1 MSNSKVTAL
10 VRAHDPLTSV
20 MAAERAHEFA
30 GSHCD
35 RIQAA
40 LARHECMTAAE
51 IARATGLTVVQVDR
65 RLPELERGG
74 VAAVVQLNGQDLIR
88 GGFRVWERS

>member
-1 MSNSKVTAL
+1 MTVNHL

-20 MAAERAHEFA
+20 MAAERAQEFA

-35 RIQAA
+35 RIKAA
-40 LARHECMTAAE
+40 LTRHDCMTAAE

-65 RLPELERGG
+65 RLPELERSGI
-74 VAAVVQLNGQDLIR
+74 ASVVQFQGEDLIR
-88 GGFRVWERS
+88 GSYRVWELA